1 VGNTYLLRGD
11 IKGRSIGKCVVKL
24 NSQNGIQGLNN
35 ELHKL
40 KASLPVDEAA
50 IDKIRDLKQKYAGT
64 EVITTRPAPA
74 KNPFLEA
81 IERAKRNKMKGD
93 GTKSRDESN
102 PLLEAIEKAKKNRVE
117 GGPSRSDNSTDNP
130 F

>member
-1 VGNTYLLRGD
+1 
-11 IKGRSIGKCVVKL
+11 
-24 NSQNGIQGLNN
+24 
-35 ELHKL
+35 
-40 KASLPVDEAA
+40 
-50 IDKIRDLKQKYAGT
+50 
-64 EVITTRPAPA
+64 
-74 KNPFLEA
+74 
-81 IERAKRNKMKGD
+81 MKGD